1 MFQVVIFQSEV
12 IVLEYSSFSKMT
24 LSTSNTNQVRL
35 LIITL
40 IVILFSYGPATL
52 ADDQNPVVN
61 PSQNDQSNAAEHKML
76 SNYKTAMANGD
87 QTVALVYV
95 LDYTEKAYGENAPE
109 TVRLT
114 HRYGELLYQDG
125 DYQRATEVLI
135 RALERSVAAYGES
148 GGEAFEINMNIGY
161 AYSQWETRLS
171 PRTKY
176 FKRALEILRE
186 RGEHESITYVTTL
199 VSIAINMMDNGGL
212 KGDYSSH
219 LSDSLYSEAAAEI
232 VFPIE
237 REYSNYYDR
246 AEKYILE
253 AVEIGK
259 KLEIQDEYILSK
271 IAIAH
276 AKLKVMETADLGA
289 VPMGVTG
296 YISRGTEKE
305 YYDREQ
311 ERLMTAIDKLAQD
324 TDANRIFLDAANSV
338 LMEIA
343 WLDKDEERM
352 MSMCTNGSLNS
363 ANDYPP
369 DRLYEVMEGGMV
381 FAPDIGVR
389 VSTNIFRPLRSR
401 GKQQLDEN
409 GNRIKKPYFIPV
421 CIDGRLM
428 AALIHAPRVTIEE
441 MR

>member
-1 MFQVVIFQSEV
+1 MISGYE
-12 IVLEYSSFSKMT
+12 
-24 LSTSNTNQVRL
+24 
-35 LIITL
+35 
-40 IVILFSYGPATL
+40 
-52 ADDQNPVVN
+52 
-61 PSQNDQSNAAEHKML
+61 
-76 SNYKTAMANGD
+76 TAMANGD
-87 QTVALVYV
+87 QTAAVKYV

-125 DYQRATEVLI
+125 DYQKATDILI
-135 RALERSVAAYGES
+135 KALERSVAANGES
-148 GGEAFEINMNIGY
+148 GGEAFEINMNIAY
-161 AYSQWETRLS
+161 AYSQWKTGLS
-171 PRTKY
+171 SRMQY
-176 FKRALEILRE
+176 FNRALEILRE

-199 VSIAINMMDNGGL
+199 ISIAINMMDNGGL
-212 KGDYSSH
+212 KGATTSH
-219 LSDSLYSEAAAEI
+219 LSDTMYSPEVSEY

-237 REYSNYYDR
+237 SEYSNYYDR

-289 VPMGVTG
+289 VPMGVGG
-296 YISRGTEKE
+296 YISGGTESE

-311 ERLMTAIDKLAQD
+311 ERLMTAIEKLSQD
-324 TDANRIFLDAANSV
+324 TDANKIFLNAANSV

-343 WLDKDEERM
+343 WLDKDEDRLLA
-352 MSMCTNGSLNS
+352 MCAAGAVNS
-363 ANDYPP
+363 ASDYPS

-381 FAPDIGVR
+381 FAPDIGIR
-389 VSTNIFRPLRSR
+389 VSTNIFRALRSR
-401 GKQQLDEN
+401 GKQQTDEN
-409 GNRIKKPYFIPV
+409 GNPIKKPYFIPV

-441 MR
+441 VRQ